1 MNLVYFVLFI
11 ISLFGYQKSNN
22 ENPTLL
28 DLSDALKSTSQI
40 KSSKI
45 VSRFE
50 YIKLSSERNH
60 MIGGSP
66 KFYVNDSVI
75 ICISFKQIFLFDRKT
90 GEFIKEIGEH
100 GRGPNAYWATRS
112 VGSVD
117 FKNNVIYATAYNKLI
132 GYSFD
137 NKVISSVD
145 IPYEYK
151 NTTPFNKNLFAS
163 YIVNQSGDEKR
174 RIILYDL
181 KEKKIVKIFPNH
193 QKYNKIK
200 GKHRK
205 LPYNESWFYKY
216 DERLFFKEYL
226 NDTLYEVK
234 INKLEPRFVFK
245 SGEFSPPYEDR
256 ETFQITKY
264 HYISNIFENNNFL
277 FFTLSFKKRNHWSI
291 YDKKEGKCV
300 VSNFK
305 NKKKCGFKN
314 DIDGFA
320 EFRPLSINHYT
331 NELVGYLSP
340 LEIIEWFE
348 KNPQLIKK
356 LPTHLRNLK
365 NINYTDNPV
374 VMIAKLKE

>member
-1 MNLVYFVLFI
+1 MFI
-11 ISLFGYQKSNN
+11 ISLFGYRQNN
-22 ENPTLL
+22 SENPIML
-28 DLSDALKSTSQI
+28 DLNDALKSTNQI
-40 KSSKI
+40 ESGKI
-45 VSRFE
+45 VSSFE

-90 GEFIKEIGEH
+90 GEFIKEIGEY

-151 NTTPFNKNLFAS
+151 NTTPLSETLFAS
-163 YIVNQSGDEKR
+163 YIVNQSGDENRK
-174 RIILYDL
+174 IVLYNQKD
-181 KEKKIVKIFPNH
+181 KKIVKIFPNH

-200 GKHRK
+200 GKYRK
-205 LPYNESWFYKY
+205 LPYNDSWFYKY

-226 NDTLYEVK
+226 SDTLFEVR
-234 INKLEPRFVFK
+234 INNLEPRFIFK
-245 SGEFSPPYEDR
+245 SGKFSPPYEER
-256 ETFQITKY
+256 ETFKTAEY
-264 HYISNIFENNNFL
+264 HFISNIFENSNFL
-277 FFTLSFKKRNHWSI
+277 FFTLSFKERTHFCI
-291 YDKKEGKCV
+291 YDKKEGKCS
-300 VSNFK
+300 VSNIK
-305 NKKKCGFKN
+305 NKKNCGFKN

-320 EFRPLSINHYT
+320 EFRPLSINHNT
-331 NELVGYLSP
+331 SELVGYLSP

-356 LPTHLRNLK
+356 LPIHLQNLK
-365 NINYTDNPV
+365 NINYSDNPV
-374 VMIAKLKE
+374 VVIGKSK